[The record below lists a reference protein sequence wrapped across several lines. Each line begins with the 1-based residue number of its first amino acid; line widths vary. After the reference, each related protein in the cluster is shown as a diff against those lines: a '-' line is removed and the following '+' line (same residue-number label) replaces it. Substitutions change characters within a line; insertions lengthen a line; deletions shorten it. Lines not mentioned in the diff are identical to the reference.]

1 MKNKSLEKYYNT
13 LAAIPVWLSNVNSQL
28 DIILHNYKQIAFL
41 KKDER
46 RERLQK
52 TIEIISSFKNP
63 ITDINKEYLL
73 SLINVLLSYDSE
85 ETFLYEKTTSIYE
98 NDIQTIQILEEEL
111 LVAYKMFKNYE
122 IAMHSLYLALRFKMV

>member
-1 MKNKSLEKYYNT
+1 MKNKSLKKYYNT
-13 LAAIPVWLSNVNSQL
+13 LAAIPVWLSNVNRQL

-46 RERLQK
+46 CERLQK

-111 LVAYKMFKNYE
+111 LEAYKMFKNYE
-122 IAMHSLYLALRFKMV
+122 IAMHSLYLDLRFKMI